1 MSDESNR
8 LYAISPAGLAQDVC
22 IQVWD
27 AVEAQS
33 EALGR
38 PVKLR
43 NVDENSPLFEAVC
56 TITVYAQIGTIDL
69 SHEDLN
75 LVVKT
80 VFCPPDPHS
89 GLRSSEQW
97 EREGEP
103 RTPLETV
110 IYSALA
116 RFRVEHGA
124 KVPVAWLAALGSC
137 SVKRLRNLGAEGRI
151 KIEEGNI
158 SASVATK
165 WLQNRSVPGFEPR
178 FALSAAAA
186 RLGKSDS
193 YVRKLARSDGDFD
206 ERWSTVSKAW
216 VERRLAINGSAQSE
230 P

>member
-8 LYAISPAGLAQDVC
+8 LYAISPAGLAQIVC

-43 NVDENSPLFEAVC
+43 NVSDSSPLFEAVC
-56 TITVYAQIGTIDL
+56 TVASYAQTGGFEL
-69 SHEDLN
+69 PLEDLD

-80 VFCPPDPHS
+80 VFCPPDPNS

-103 RTPLETV
+103 RSPLETV
-110 IYSALA
+110 IYAALA
-116 RFRVEHGA
+116 RYRVESNA

-137 SVKRLRNLGAEGRI
+137 SVKRLRNLGAENRI
-151 KIEEGNI
+151 KIEDGNVRPT
-158 SASVATK
+158 AAYK
-165 WLQNRSVPGFEPR
+165 WLQSRSVP
-178 FALSAAAA
+178 
-186 RLGKSDS
+186 
-193 YVRKLARSDGDFD
+193 DF
-206 ERWSTVSKAW
+206 
-216 VERRLAINGSAQSE
+216 ERRLILSEAATRLGLSEEAASRLAKRHGMISQWGVVASWVEERLAAQAE
-230 P
+230 GAT